1 MTSITNIF
9 KNILSI
15 LSISDE
21 SEVEDTTTG
30 GLTTSA
36 ATTTLDPG
44 PQKHNVKVGIRKN
57 RNFYI
62 REYTSR
68 KYRNF

>member
-44 PQKHNVKVGIRKN
+44 PQKHNVKVGIRKK
-57 RNFYI
+57 
-62 REYTSR
+62 T
-68 KYRNF
+68 